1 MNELLINRYITS
13 NRFAIYDTLELYESN
28 LKKAKQSYILLSVLE
43 VSLRNSINNL
53 FEKFY
58 GAGWIVNEAQFL
70 KHKEIEKIEAAKEK
84 IRKNREEITQDK
96 LISELSF
103 GFWTALF
110 QSAYSDKM
118 RTAYLKQIFPNLP
131 PKSVEVIDRKK
142 ISAKLNHIRKFRNR
156 VFHHENII
164 KDEFVNIESEIYEI
178 LRYFDDEVC
187 AFAKRVNNE

>member
-1 MNELLINRYITS
+1 MNDILINKYITS
-13 NRFAIYDTLELYESN
+13 KRFAIYDTLELYDSN
-28 LKKAKQSYILLSVLE
+28 LKKAKQSYIPLSVLE
-43 VSLRNSINNL
+43 VSLRNSINSL
-53 FEKFY
+53 FERFY

-70 KHKEIEKIEAAKEK
+70 KHKEIEKIESAKDK

-110 QSAYSDKM
+110 QSAYNDKM

-131 PKSVEVIDRKK
+131 PKNRELIDRKK
-142 ISAKLNHIRKFRNR
+142 ISAKLNNIRKFRNR

-178 LRYFDDEVC
+178 LSYFDDEVC

>member
-1 MNELLINRYITS
+1 MNDILINKYITS
-13 NRFAIYDTLELYESN
+13 KRFAIYDTLELYDSN
-28 LKKAKQSYILLSVLE
+28 LKKAKQSYIPLSVLE
-43 VSLRNSINNL
+43 VSLRNSINSL
-53 FEKFY
+53 FERFY

-70 KHKEIEKIEAAKEK
+70 KHKEIEKIESAKDK
-84 IRKNREEITQDK
+84 IRKNHEEITQDK

-110 QSAYSDKM
+110 QSAYNDKM

-131 PKSVEVIDRKK
+131 PKNRELIDRKK

-178 LRYFDDEVC
+178 LSYFDDEVC